1 MIIPALDLLY
11 GNVVRLK
18 QGDYAKR
25 TVFKV
30 DPVHRILEAA
40 HQGAE
45 LVHIVDLQGAKDPVK
60 RQKALIERIVKCSP
74 LPIQTGGGIRSAYDV
89 ENLLKLGVERV
100 VIGSIAVK
108 NPQMVRSFFKR
119 FGPEHLT
126 LALDV
131 RVEDGVPYV
140 ATHGWLKTSN
150 QTIDAVL
157 RHYLP
162 YKLQHLLV
170 TDISRDGMMQGCNT
184 DLYAILAKKY
194 PSLDIIA
201 SGGISSLD
209 DIKAVA
215 ASGATSVVLGRAL
228 LERRFTVEEALKCWP
243 NA

>member
-18 QGDYAKR
+18 QGDYAQR

-30 DPVHRILEAA
+30 DPVHKIQEAY

-45 LVHIVDLQGAKDPVK
+45 LVHIVDLQGAKDPLN
-60 RQKALIERIVKCSP
+60 RQKALISRIVKCSP
-74 LPIQTGGGIRSAYDV
+74 VPIQTGGGIRSDFDV
-89 ENLLKLGVERV
+89 SQLLKLGVERV
-100 VIGSIAVK
+100 VIGSLAVK
-108 NPQMVRSFFKR
+108 KPEMCRNYLKR
-119 FGPEHLT
+119 FGPEHIT

-131 RVEDGVPYV
+131 RIENGVPYV

-150 QTIDAVL
+150 QSIDAVL

-162 YKLQHLLV
+162 YKLKHLLV
-170 TDISRDGMMQGCNT
+170 TDISRDGMMSGCNNN
-184 DLYAILAKKY
+184 LYELLSKRY
-194 PSLDIIA
+194 PELDIIA
-201 SGGISSLD
+201 SGGISCLD

-215 ASGATSVVLGRAL
+215 LAGASSVVLGRAL